1 MNNLCGKKWPARHS
15 KLSTRAKMAS
25 SKFYIYGQ
33 SKDSYFVLCKS
44 RSLPVMAPMLNPHFK
59 NTLIFGSV
67 SPLWECTCHQSFQDT
82 TIIVATIQVLIE
94 QPSSPM
100 STTRQNL
107 PWVRRSSLPSLQV
120 AEALMRHP
128 FLKKQQQQLLG
139 LGACKQRLVETLW

>member
-1 MNNLCGKKWPARHS
+1 
-15 KLSTRAKMAS
+15 MAPM
-25 SKFYIYGQ
+25 
-33 SKDSYFVLCKS
+33 LNPHW
-44 RSLPVMAPMLNPHFK
+44 SLPVMAPMLNPHFK